1 MTRTAELDRLVTRL
15 QALRAKTVEQGCTEQ
30 EALAAAEKVA
40 ELLDRYGLTLSEL
53 DVRQQ
58 ACERMVVETGRVRRV
73 PMDDCIP
80 TVAWFFDTR
89 VWSETGTENL
99 LRYVFFGMPAD
110 VQAALYLHD
119 LVAVAFAVET
129 AEFQNGPIYREMPSA
144 YRRRA
149 TTSFQTGLALGI
161 VEKLQ
166 AMRTAREVAAST
178 GRALVVVKEQV
189 IEQELEKLGMRFR
202 RRAPSSRRVNPNA
215 YGAGRAAGSRFV
227 HPRRG
232 ARRNGLRRNDLSHFS
247 VIVTKT
253 GVSVC

>member
-1 MTRTAELDRLVTRL
+1 MSRTAELDRLVTRL

-58 ACERMVVETGRVRRV
+58 ACERMVVETNRIRRV

-80 TVAWFFDTR
+80 TIAWFFDTR
-89 VWSETGTENL
+89 VWSETGAGNL

-119 LVAVAFAVET
+119 VVAVAFAVET
-129 AEFQNGPIYREMPSA
+129 AMFQDGPIYREMPSA

-166 AMRTAREVAAST
+166 GLRQSREAAAAP

-189 IEQELEKLGMRFR
+189 IEEEMGRLGLRFR
-202 RRAPSSRRVNPNA
+202 RRAPSARMVNPNA
-215 YGAGRAAGSRFV
+215 YGAGREAGSRFEYR
-227 HPRRG
+227 P
-232 ARRNGLRRNDLSHFS
+232 
-247 VIVTKT
+247 
-253 GVSVC
+253 GVGRDEAD